1 MFLCDLWSKHNISL
15 LKIAFFKEID
25 PIILN
30 RRENA
35 THRRGDHI
43 ALRFTT
49 LTKSFK
55 SLYYIGTHLQE
66 LGLRS
71 CPTGHGRVSRHTQP
85 QSE

>member
-25 PIILN
+25 P
-30 RRENA
+30 RENA